1 MAVYTYFAISL
12 VGCQLVQVSKEVSPG
27 VFTSEDPEDL
37 NVGLPLFLIFEFLF
51 YMGWLKV
58 ASNLYNPF
66 GDDDEDLALMDLL
79 NGHIKICMKII
90 DVDKD
95 DIPEVLEDEF
105 WKPPSCLAVTVRFPE
120 IQN

>member
-1 MAVYTYFAISL
+1 MVHLAVYFYFAVAL
-12 VGCQLVQVSKEVSPG
+12 VGRQCVKVTVPAAEEAFSLDHFIPI
-27 VFTSEDPEDL
+27 
-37 NVGLPLFLIFEFLF
+37 FLIFEFLF

-90 DVDKD
+90 DDDKN

-120 IQN
+120 MQD